1 MIEFAT
7 VARPYAKALFQLA
20 TEKEQVENWLGS
32 LAELAWLMQQ
42 STVVDALSQV
52 DKNSTEQA
60 SELLALLSNTKI
72 AKNKEFKSFVQV
84 VAQEKRLAVL
94 PEIYAQYKSLSLAG
108 NHTKEAIVYTAYEI
122 ASEGQR
128 AKIISDL
135 EQHFNTRLQATF
147 KLAPELIGGIK
158 VEVDDQVL
166 DLSVQAKLQALYTTL
181 TN

>member
-20 TEKEQVENWLGS
+20 TETEQVENWLGS

-84 VAQEKRLAVL
+84 VAQEKDWLFCLKFMLNTKVYHWLVITQKKRLFTQLTKL
-94 PEIYAQYKSLSLAG
+94 PAKVKEQKSS
-108 NHTKEAIVYTAYEI
+108 AIWNNILIHVC
-122 ASEGQR
+122 
-128 AKIISDL
+128 
-135 EQHFNTRLQATF
+135 
-147 KLAPELIGGIK
+147 KLPL
-158 VEVDDQVL
+158 
-166 DLSVQAKLQALYTTL
+166 
-181 TN
+181 NWHPN